1 MTKVRRLNKYVDEFD
16 VFMRFHEYKDIAF
29 LDSSLKDSRGRYS
42 IIGLNSYLKV
52 EIDDDL
58 KVNNEIIKEDS
69 FQYLNKLFKD
79 NYEKNDTELPII
91 SGAIGYFSYDFGRK
105 IETLPSTAIDDI
117 NIPKCILNFYD
128 NFIIIDNKEKEIY
141 VTAVG
146 KLIDCDRSIDKIEKI
161 IYSDYIIEDD
171 KEEYCIEIKSNFEK
185 DQYLKT
191 IDKVKNY
198 IEEGDIYIC
207 NLTQRLK
214 VKSNK
219 KPIDVFSKLRRI
231 NPSPFGGYIDYDD
244 FKIVSSSPE
253 RFLRMKNGYIETVPI
268 KGTRRRGSNKE
279 EDNILREELRNSEKD
294 KSELL
299 MIIDLER
306 NDLSKVCKEN
316 SIKVKELFSIEEYAT
331 VFHLVTK
338 VTGEIK
344 EDKTVIDLI
353 KATFPGGSITGAPK
367 IRAMEIIEEL
377 EGVRRG
383 IYTGVLGYIGFDNS
397 CDLSII
403 IRTILFKED
412 YGYIGVGGGITYES
426 DRDFEFEETI
436 QKARALLEAMK

>member
-79 NYEKNDTELPII
+79 NYEKNNTDLPII

-105 IETLPSTAIDDI
+105 IESLPSTAIDDI

-231 NPSPFGGYIDYDD
+231 NPSPFGGYIYYDD

>member
-52 EIDDDL
+52 EIDDEL

-79 NYEKNDTELPII
+79 NYEKNNTDLPII

-146 KLIDCDRSIDKIEKI
+146 KLIDCDKSIDDIEKV
-161 IYSDYIIEDD
+161 IYSDYIIEND
-171 KEEYCIEIKSNFEK
+171 KNEYSIEIESNFEK

-214 VKSNK
+214 VKTNK

>member
-79 NYEKNDTELPII
+79 NYEKNNTDLPII

-105 IETLPSTAIDDI
+105 IESLPSTAIDDI

-146 KLIDCDRSIDKIEKI
+146 KLIDCDKSIDDIEKV
-161 IYSDYIIEDD
+161 IYSDYIIEND
-171 KEEYCIEIKSNFEK
+171 KNEYSIEIESNFEK

-214 VKSNK
+214 VKTNK
-219 KPIDVFSKLRRI
+219 KPIDVFSKLRKI
-231 NPSPFGGYIDYDD
+231 NSSPFGGYIDYDD

>member
-1 MTKVRRLNKYVDEFD
+1 MTKVRRLNKYIDEFD

-58 KVNNEIIKEDS
+58 KVNDTIIEEDS

-105 IETLPSTAIDDI
+105 IESLPSTAIDDI

-161 IYSDYIIEDD
+161 IYRDYIIEDD

-231 NPSPFGGYIDYDD
+231 NPSPFGGYIDYDN

-383 IYTGVLGYIGFDNS
+383 IYTGVMGYVGFDNS

>member
-1 MTKVRRLNKYVDEFD
+1 MTKIKRLNKYVDEFD
-16 VFMRFHEYKDIAF
+16 IFMRFHEYKDIAF

-52 EIDDDL
+52 EIDDYL
-58 KVNNEIIKEDS
+58 KVNDTIIEEDS

-105 IETLPSTAIDDI
+105 IENLPTTAIDDT

-171 KEEYCIEIKSNFEK
+171 KKEYCIEIKSNFER

-268 KGTRRRGSNKE
+268 KGTRRRGRNEE

-316 SIKVKELFSIEEYAT
+316 SIKVKDLFSIEEYAT

-338 VTGEIK
+338 VTGKIR

-367 IRAMEIIEEL
+367 VRAMEIIEEL

-383 IYTGVLGYIGFDNS
+383 IYTGVMGYITFDNS

>member
-58 KVNNEIIKEDS
+58 KVNDTIIEEDS

-105 IETLPSTAIDDI
+105 IESLPSTAIDDI

>member
-1 MTKVRRLNKYVDEFD
+1 MTKVRRLNKYIDEFH

-79 NYEKNDTELPII
+79 NYEKNNTDLPII

-105 IETLPSTAIDDI
+105 IESLPSTAIDDI

-128 NFIIIDNKEKEIY
+128 NFIIIDNKEKEVY

>member
-58 KVNNEIIKEDS
+58 KVNDTIIEEDS

-105 IETLPSTAIDDI
+105 IESLPSTAIDDI

-128 NFIIIDNKEKEIY
+128 NFIIIDNKEKEVY

>member
-79 NYEKNDTELPII
+79 NYEKNNTDLPII

-105 IETLPSTAIDDI
+105 IESLPSTAIDDI

-171 KEEYCIEIKSNFEK
+171 KKEYCIEIKSNFEK

>member
-79 NYEKNDTELPII
+79 NYEKNNTDLPII

-105 IETLPSTAIDDI
+105 IESLPSTAIDDI

>member
-1 MTKVRRLNKYVDEFD
+1 MTKVRRLNKYIDEFD

-58 KVNNEIIKEDS
+58 KVNDTIIEEDS

-105 IETLPSTAIDDI
+105 IESLPSTAIDDI

-128 NFIIIDNKEKEIY
+128 NFIIIDNKEKEVY

>member
-1 MTKVRRLNKYVDEFD
+1 MTKVKKIKKYVNEFD
-16 VFMRFHEYKDIAF
+16 VFMKFHKYKDIAF

-52 EIDDDL
+52 EIDDSL
-58 KVNNEIIKEDS
+58 KVNGEIINEDPFS
-69 FQYLNKLFKD
+69 YLNKLIID
-79 NYEKNDTELPII
+79 NYEKNNTDLPII

-105 IETLPSTAIDDI
+105 IEVLPSTAIDDL

-128 NFIIIDNKEKEIY
+128 NFIIIDNKEEAIY

-146 KLIDCDRSIDKIEKI
+146 KLEDCDRSILKIEEI
-161 IYSDYIIEDD
+161 IYNSYHVEEDKKEYSIEV
-171 KEEYCIEIKSNFEK
+171 ESNFNKEK
-185 DQYLKT
+185 YLKT
-191 IDKVKNY
+191 IDKVINY

-214 VKSNK
+214 VKTNK
-219 KPIDVFSKLRRI
+219 KPIDVFSKLRKI
-231 NPSPFGGYIDYDD
+231 NPSPFGGYIDYND

-253 RFLRMKNGYIETVPI
+253 RFLKMKDGHIATIPI
-268 KGTRRRGSNKE
+268 KGTRKRGENKE
-279 EDNILREELRNSEKD
+279 EDNVLREELRNSEKD

-316 SIKVKELFSIEEYAT
+316 SIKVEDLFSIEEYAT

-344 EDKTVIDLI
+344 ENKTVIDLI

-377 EGVRRG
+377 ENLRRG
-383 IYTGVLGYIGFDNS
+383 IYTGVMGYIGFDNS

-403 IRTILFKED
+403 IRTILFKEN

-426 DRDFEFEETI
+426 DRDFEFEENI
-436 QKARALLEAMK
+436 QKAKALLEAMK

>member
-79 NYEKNDTELPII
+79 NYEKNNTDLPII

>member
-79 NYEKNDTELPII
+79 NYEKNNTDLPII

-146 KLIDCDRSIDKIEKI
+146 KLIDCDRSIDKIEKV
-161 IYSDYIIEDD
+161 IYSDYIIEND
-171 KEEYCIEIKSNFEK
+171 KNEYSIEIESNFEK

-214 VKSNK
+214 VKTNK

>member
-58 KVNNEIIKEDS
+58 KVNDTIIEEDS

-105 IETLPSTAIDDI
+105 IETLPSTAIDEI

-171 KEEYCIEIKSNFEK
+171 KEEYCIDIKSNFEI

-231 NPSPFGGYIDYDD
+231 NPSPFGGYIDYDN

-268 KGTRRRGSNKE
+268 KGTRRRGSNEE

-316 SIKVKELFSIEEYAT
+316 SIKVKDLFSIEEYAT

>member
-1 MTKVRRLNKYVDEFD
+1 MTKIRKLNKYVDEFH
-16 VFMRFHEYKDIAF
+16 VFMRFHKYKDIAF

-52 EIDDDL
+52 EIDDEL

-69 FQYLNKLFKD
+69 FHYLNKLFKD
-79 NYEKNDTELPII
+79 NYEKNNTDLPII

-146 KLIDCDRSIDKIEKI
+146 KLIDCDKSIDDIEKV
-161 IYSDYIIEDD
+161 IYSDYIIEND
-171 KEEYCIEIKSNFEK
+171 KNEYSIEIESNFEK

-214 VKSNK
+214 VKTNK
-219 KPIDVFSKLRRI
+219 KPIDVFSKLRKI

-316 SIKVKELFSIEEYAT
+316 SIKVKDLFSIEEYAT

>member
-1 MTKVRRLNKYVDEFD
+1 MTKIRKLNKYVDEFH
-16 VFMRFHEYKDIAF
+16 VFMRFHKYKDIAF

-52 EIDDDL
+52 EIDDEL

-69 FQYLNKLFKD
+69 FHYLNKLFKD

-146 KLIDCDRSIDKIEKI
+146 KLIDCDKSIDDIEKV
-161 IYSDYIIEDD
+161 IYSDYIIEND
-171 KEEYCIEIKSNFEK
+171 KNEYSIEIESNFEK

-214 VKSNK
+214 VKTNK
-219 KPIDVFSKLRRI
+219 KPIDVFSKLRKI

-316 SIKVKELFSIEEYAT
+316 SIKVKDLFSIEEYAT

>member
-79 NYEKNDTELPII
+79 NYEKNNTDLPII

-377 EGVRRG
+377 EGVRR
-383 IYTGVLGYIGFDNS
+383 
-397 CDLSII
+397 
-403 IRTILFKED
+403 
-412 YGYIGVGGGITYES
+412 
-426 DRDFEFEETI
+426 
-436 QKARALLEAMK
+436 

>member
-16 VFMRFHEYKDIAF
+16 VFIRFHEYKDIAF

-58 KVNNEIIKEDS
+58 KVNDTIIEEDS

-105 IETLPSTAIDDI
+105 IESLPSTAIDDI

-128 NFIIIDNKEKEIY
+128 NFIIIDNKEKEVY